1 MHYHPRL
8 HHLVL
13 FTVIAFFI
21 GFALQAWGSEEKMST
36 NVEELNLSETKQH
49 NEKINYANEHQV
61 IVYYFHGNNRCH
73 TCRRIE
79 QLTKQA
85 VTESFSKELET
96 GLVKMKIINVD
107 EKENAHF
114 SKDYQL
120 FTRSVVVSDVAM
132 GEEKQWKNLQKVWE
146 LVHNDEA
153 FKAYIC
159 NEIKAYL
166 P

>member
-1 MHYHPRL
+1 MRHNPRL
-8 HHLVL
+8 YPLVL
-13 FTVIAFFI
+13 CIVVAFFI
-21 GFALQAWGSEEKMST
+21 GFALQACGSEETSSKDT
-36 NVEELNLSETKQH
+36 EALNLSEAKG
-49 NEKINYANEHQV
+49 NDKDISSAGGHQV

-79 QLTKQA
+79 RLTKQA
-85 VTESFSKELET
+85 VTESFSEEIKT

-120 FTRSVVVSDVAM
+120 FTRSVVVSDTVS

-146 LVHNDEA
+146 LVHTDEA
-153 FKAYIC
+153 FKAYIR

-166 P
+166 S

>member
-1 MHYHPRL
+1 MHYIPRF

-13 FTVIAFFI
+13 FLVVAFFI
-21 GFALQAWGSEEKMST
+21 AFALQACGSEEKMSR
-36 NVEELNLSETKQH
+36 NAEELNLSETKGH
-49 NEKINYANEHQV
+49 NKEINGDNEHQV

-85 VTESFSKELET
+85 VTESFAKELET
-96 GLVKMKIINVD
+96 GLLKMKIINVD
-107 EKENAHF
+107 EADNAHF

-120 FTRSVVVSDVAM
+120 FTRSVVVSGVAS

-146 LVHNDEA
+146 LVHAEKA
-153 FKAYIC
+153 FKAYIR
-159 NEIKAYL
+159 NEIQAYL
-166 P
+166 S